1 MGIRKA
7 IRDWLVGDMQDARD
21 DRPVMASANV
31 LREAPEAGAKVRFS
45 LVEAL
50 NGRLIEVSTYRPN
63 PHGPDWTTQLYIMRE
78 DESVGDAINT
88 LMVLKGA

>member
-7 IRDWLVGDMQDARD
+7 IRNWLVGDMQDARD
-21 DRPVMASANV
+21 DRPVMVSAGV
-31 LREAPEAGAKVRFS
+31 LREAAESGAKVRFS

-50 NGRLIEVSTYRPN
+50 NGRLIEVSTFKHN

-88 LMVLKGA
+88 LMVLKGN

>member
-7 IRDWLVGDMQDARD
+7 IRNWLVGDMQDARD
-21 DRPVMASANV
+21 DRPVMVSANV
-31 LREAPEAGAKVRFS
+31 LRESPEAGAKVRFS
-45 LVEAL
+45 LVEAM
-50 NGRLIEVSTYRPN
+50 NGRLVEVSTYKPN

-88 LMVLKGA
+88 LMVLKGN

>member
-7 IRDWLVGDMQDARD
+7 IRNWLVGDMQDARD
-21 DRPVMASANV
+21 DRPVMVSANV
-31 LREAPEAGAKVRFS
+31 LREAAEAGAKVRFS
-45 LVEAL
+45 MVEAM
-50 NGRLIEVSTYRPN
+50 NGRLIEVSTFKHN

-88 LMVLKGA
+88 LMVLKGN